1 MATTGE
7 ESSFDRFGTPTQFAL
22 PSGLLDQLNEC
33 RGLVAH
39 WAGRPA
45 VRARAADR
53 VAARDRRVTIFR
65 GFLEAGATGWREF
78 HGSLG
83 IAEIGKI
90 LYQCI
95 GAKL

>member
-78 HGSLG
+78 HGSLVNT
-83 IAEIGKI
+83 KV
-90 LYQCI
+90 
-95 GAKL
+95 